1 MAFDAVDI
9 SIGKQLKE
17 QRIKKHYSMQYLA
30 DRIGIQKSTYFYCE
44 NGRTGLS
51 VGNLVKACEVLGLDY
66 VQVIEKAKRY
76 IQ

>member
-1 MAFDAVDI
+1 MAYDAVDI

-17 QRIKKHYSMQYLA
+17 QRTKKKYSMQYLA

-51 VGNLVKACEVLGLDY
+51 VSNLIKACEVLGLDY
-66 VQVIEKAKRY
+66 VEVIEKAKRY
-76 IQ
+76 IK